1 MRFASAPGAA
11 PVFGTE
17 SLDLMLI
24 ALAIPATLG
33 IFLGMRKDLAVFAA
47 IVAGAAVVLVR

>member
-1 MRFASAPGAA
+1 MKFASVPGAA

-17 SLDLMLI
+17 SLDLMRV
-24 ALAIPATLG
+24 ALAVPATLG
-33 IFLGMRKDLAVFAA
+33 IFLGMGKDLAVFAA